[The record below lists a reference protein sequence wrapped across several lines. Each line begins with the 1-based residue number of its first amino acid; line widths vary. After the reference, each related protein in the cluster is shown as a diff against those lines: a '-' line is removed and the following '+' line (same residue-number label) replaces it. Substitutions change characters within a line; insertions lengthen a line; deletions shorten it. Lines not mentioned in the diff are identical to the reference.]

1 MITPEY
7 LEDRITEFIAARE
20 KCQADIA
27 ANNGAIQVCRH
38 LLDQLAVEDVVE
50 IDTSDLSLPVLDKSA
65 DKAEEAKANGEA
77 AAS

>member
-27 ANNGAIQVCRH
+27 ANNGAIQVCQH
-38 LLDQLAVEDVVE
+38 LLAQMNAEGE
-50 IDTSDLSLPVLDKSA
+50 A
-65 DKAEEAKANGEA
+65 DAAQAETHETAGLEKAKANGEA
-77 AAS
+77 AAP